1 MISFNSS
8 LPVLQAGA
16 GGSMATTFLTFGAV
30 IAVFYYIIMNCFYF
44 FIIRPQN
51 KKQKETQKMIS
62 EIKKFDKIVTI
73 GGIRG
78 VVQAVKETT
87 IVVKVDDNT
96 KIEFT
101 KSAVAT
107 VLEKHEPKGDKSDAS
122 AAEEKSK

>member
-1 MISFNSS
+1 MISFTSS

-16 GGSMATTFLTFGAV
+16 GGSMATTFITFGAV
-30 IAVFYYIIMNCFYF
+30 IAVFYF

-51 KKQKETQKMIS
+51 KKQKDTQKMIS

-78 VVQAVKETT
+78 VVQAVKDTT

-107 VLEKHEPKGDKSDAS
+107 VLEKHESKGDKTDVSASD
-122 AAEEKSK
+122 EKSK